1 MVTKV
6 EFDSHSKFLQEG
18 GARCVIFT
26 TQRTSKDQLAS
37 LRSEGV
43 EVFIHESERVD
54 LGNMMQTLKELG
66 INRLMVEGGATLNF
80 ELIRLGLVDEV
91 SAYVAPMI
99 FGGEKAPT
107 MVSGSGFER
116 GEAVPLKL
124 IHVEG
129 WDDGSVLLNYKVER
143 ST

>member
-1 MVTKV
+1 M
-6 EFDSHSKFLQEG
+6 
-18 GARCVIFT
+18 
-26 TQRTSKDQLAS
+26 
-37 LRSEGV
+37 
-43 EVFIHESERVD
+43 
-54 LGNMMQTLKELG
+54 
-66 INRLMVEGGATLNF
+66 
-80 ELIRLGLVDEV
+80 DEV

-124 IHVEG
+124 IRAKQ
-129 WDDGSVLLNYKVER
+129 WDDGGVLLNYKVER